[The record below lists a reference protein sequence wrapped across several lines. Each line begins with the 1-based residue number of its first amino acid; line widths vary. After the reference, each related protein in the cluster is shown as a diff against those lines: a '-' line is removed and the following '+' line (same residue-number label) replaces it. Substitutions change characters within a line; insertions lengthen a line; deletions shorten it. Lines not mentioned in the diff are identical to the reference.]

1 MRRFEAAL
9 VACLAAAPLALA
21 QTPPTPQASRSAVP
35 RSHPE
40 FVVSTDW
47 LAAHLDAPGVVVLHV
62 GRTDAAYRSG
72 HVPGARYVPLS
83 AVATTVNGVPNEFP
97 PREEMAATFRD
108 LGVGNTARI
117 VVYGDDAG
125 LLAARVFVALDLLG
139 HGARAA
145 LLDGGHA
152 KWARESRALATASPA
167 VTPRPFAV
175 RWHGDRVVTA
185 EWVRAHLGARAVAFV
200 DARPSEQYGGV
211 EPPCPPGQACA
222 QTPVERRGHLPGATS
237 RWWGENL
244 VSRDDP
250 VLKAAEVLRAEWS
263 ERTGASRA
271 GVATVVTYCHSG
283 MQASYDYFVARYLGY
298 RDVRLYDGSMAEWT
312 GLTPAARY
320 PVEQAA
326 P

>member
-1 MRRFEAAL
+1 MRRYEAAL
-9 VACLAAAPLALA
+9 VACLVAAPLALA
-21 QTPPTPQASRSAVP
+21 QTPPPTSASRPAAA

-40 FVVSTDW
+40 LLVTTDW
-47 LAAHLDAPGVVVLHV
+47 LAARLDSPGVVIVQV

-72 HVPGARYVPLS
+72 HIPGARYLPLA
-83 AVATTVNGVPNEFP
+83 AVAREVRGIPNEFP
-97 PREEMAATFRD
+97 PREEMAETFRD

-117 VVYGDDAG
+117 VLYGDDAG

-145 LLDGGHA
+145 LLDGGLA
-152 KWARESRALATASPA
+152 RWTRESRSLATASPA
-167 VTPRPFAV
+167 VTPRPFTV
-175 RWHGDRVVTA
+175 RWHGDRVVSA
-185 EWVRAHLGARAVAFV
+185 EWVRSHLGGRSVAFV
-200 DARPSEQYGGV
+200 DARPAEQYGGV
-211 EPPCPPGQACA
+211 EPPCPPGQACV

-250 VLKAAEVLRAEWS
+250 VLKPGDTLRAEWS
-263 ERTGASRA
+263 QRTGADA
-271 GVATVVTYCHSG
+271 GSGRTIVTYCHSG